1 MNTTPPAT
9 PMKPAGMAQAAA
21 LAPIRENRIMV
32 PASIL
37 SMAVDHAY
45 FHHVVVSALNRL
57 APRVEEEDVAFEF
70 EEVMPTVD
78 LVEELRMTTLPLP
91 QELLL
96 RPITPVLYPVS
107 PRCIFDT
114 EVTALDTL
122 QVDTLPTW
130 TFTST
135 EEGELPPTL
144 PVTPLVTEP
153 LPMFPETYA
162 DLLQVWPVIPM
173 PPTLPATP
181 VDMPVTLP
189 ATPVGDAPRTPE
201 VYRMKRA
208 GPIEAGE
215 TNAPK
220 RPCMIDKSFAGG
232 ESDSDGELNLMDE
245 I

>member
-1 MNTTPPAT
+1 
-9 PMKPAGMAQAAA
+9 
-21 LAPIRENRIMV
+21 
-32 PASIL
+32 
-37 SMAVDHAY
+37 
-45 FHHVVVSALNRL
+45 
-57 APRVEEEDVAFEF
+57 
-70 EEVMPTVD
+70 
-78 LVEELRMTTLPLP
+78 
-91 QELLL
+91 
-96 RPITPVLYPVS
+96 
-107 PRCIFDT
+107 
-114 EVTALDTL
+114 
-122 QVDTLPTW
+122 
-130 TFTST
+130 
-135 EEGELPPTL
+135 
-144 PVTPLVTEP
+144 
-153 LPMFPETYA
+153 MFPETYA
-162 DLLQVWPVIPM
+162 DLLQVWPIIPMPPTLPATPEEM

>member
-1 MNTTPPAT
+1 
-9 PMKPAGMAQAAA
+9 MKPAGMAQAAA
-21 LAPIRENRIMV
+21 LAPIRENRVRAPLSALVQASSLGVADDELQLSTNVPVREFPVTLPIQQDLLN
-32 PASIL
+32 PASNL
-37 SMAVDHAY
+37 VG
-45 FHHVVVSALNRL
+45 FTQALTEAFARMS
-57 APRVEEEDVAFEF
+57 PRDDERVNT
-70 EEVMPTVD
+70 M
-78 LVEELRMTTLPLP
+78 L
-91 QELLL
+91 
-96 RPITPVLYPVS
+96 PITPP
-107 PRCIFDT
+107 IF
-114 EVTALDTL
+114 
-122 QVDTLPTW
+122 P
-130 TFTST
+130 
-135 EEGELPPTL
+135 G
-144 PVTPLVTEP
+144 TPLVTEP

-162 DLLQVWPVIPM
+162 DLLQVWPIIPMPPTLPATPEEM